1 MPVGNCHLEVF
12 EPRQSSMHGAD
23 VRLLPSLAG
32 VDRFL
37 LQIEGELEPD
47 DRQELVWV
55 WQGLPT
61 STRSEIRNH
70 LILQVRWKVQHW
82 EP

>member
-1 MPVGNCHLEVF
+1 
-12 EPRQSSMHGAD
+12 MHGAD

-55 WQGLPT
+55 WQGLPK
-61 STRSEIRNH
+61 STRREMCNY
-70 LILQVRWKVQHW
+70 LILQVR
-82 EP
+82 